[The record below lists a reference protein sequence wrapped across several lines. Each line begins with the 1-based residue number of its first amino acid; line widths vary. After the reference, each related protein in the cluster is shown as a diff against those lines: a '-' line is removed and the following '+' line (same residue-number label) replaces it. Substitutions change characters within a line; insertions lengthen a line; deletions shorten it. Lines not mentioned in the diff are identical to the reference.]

1 MSQVTGTSMSDITG
15 ILLQSAE
22 DSFLQ
27 VGVFVGALLLFF
39 GYLNYRTAG
48 AVVKLIAGQKRLQVL
63 IGAAF
68 GMSPGCG
75 GAIFVMPLYV
85 RGVVTFGTVVA
96 TLIATIGDSSFVII
110 ARMPKQ
116 ALYIHLISFVVGV
129 LSGYIVDALGIGSNL
144 VRPAEKQPAPASA
157 AEGNATDPQPENRYP
172 HIGHQAGDAVS
183 SALHP
188 RNREVRGSLGYE
200 ITHRGW
206 PVYWAATTLGL
217 IVGFLLLCQFDV
229 NQWVGF
235 NLTRVVGLSGAVISV
250 IWMVAG
256 RHTIAD
262 DTHSEAE
269 EKVASLTET
278 LVHNA
283 HETAFVTFW
292 VFVAY
297 SLYAILMHVTHLDL
311 QALVEHSG
319 VWPVIAC
326 ACIGLIPGCGPQ
338 IVTVTLYTQGI
349 IPFSALVAHTISQ
362 DGDAL
367 FPMIA
372 MHPRAALLATI
383 TTTVPAILLGVLLYW
398 AGL

>member
-1 MSQVTGTSMSDITG
+1 MIEITG

-48 AVVKLIAGQKRLQVL
+48 AVVNLIAEQKRLQVV

-96 TLIATIGDSSFVII
+96 TLISTMGDSSFVII

-129 LSGYIVDALGIGSNL
+129 ISGYIVDALGIGSSL
-144 VRPAEKQPAPASA
+144 VQAAKEPPAPA
-157 AEGNATDPQPENRYP
+157 AEQSEAEPQPASRYP
-172 HIGHQAGDAVS
+172 HIGHEAGDAVS

-188 RNREVRGSLGYE
+188 ENREVQGSLGYE

-206 PVYWAATTLGL
+206 PVYWVGATLGL
-217 IVGFLLLCQFDV
+217 IVGFLLLCQLDV

-235 NLTRVVGLSGAVISV
+235 NLTRVVGLGGAVLSV
-250 IWMVAG
+250 IWLVAG
-256 RHTIAD
+256 RHTVAD
-262 DTHSEAE
+262 DTHGEAE
-269 EKVASLTET
+269 EKAASLTET

-297 SLYAILMHVTHLDL
+297 SMYAILMHVTHLDL
-311 QALVEHSG
+311 QLLVEQSG
-319 VWPVIAC
+319 VWPVIVC

-338 IVTVTLYTQGI
+338 IVTVTLYIQGI

>member
-1 MSQVTGTSMSDITG
+1 MSEITA

-22 DSFLQ
+22 DSFLE

-39 GYLNYRTAG
+39 GLLNYRTAG
-48 AVVKLIAGQKRLQVL
+48 AVVDLISRQKRLQVL

-85 RGVVTFGTVVA
+85 RGVVTFGTV
-96 TLIATIGDSSFVII
+96 SSFVII

-129 LSGYIVDALGIGSNL
+129 ISGYIVDALGIGSSL
-144 VRPAEKQPAPASA
+144 VRPAEAPPA
-157 AEGNATDPQPENRYP
+157 AEENATEPDSESPYP

-183 SALHP
+183 RALHP
-188 RNREVRGSLGYE
+188 PNREVRGSLGYE

-206 PVYWAATTLGL
+206 PVYWATATLGL
-217 IVGFLLLCQFDV
+217 IVGFLLLGQLDV

-250 IWMVAG
+250 IWLVAG
-256 RHTIAD
+256 RHTIID
-262 DTHSEAE
+262 DTHAEAE
-269 EKVASLTET
+269 EKAASLTET

-311 QALVEHSG
+311 QLLVEHSG
-319 VWPVIAC
+319 VWPIIAC

-338 IVTVTLYTQGI
+338 IVTVTLYIQGV